1 MKLSL
6 CLDINKVSDFVPKFE
21 LMVCFKIFLHFFFL
35 YISILCDF
43 TIFFVVF
50 LQGLRTSWSWP
61 RSRPFWSSGWLCYWY
76 SRRCRSSWNSTAAPT
91 VCWNDFNSYFRWG
104 LCDFTKK
111 NIIFCYVPI
120 RPYLY
125 FNFVWFHELF
135 LIFFRFW
142 VFTALSWLFTCS
154 RMRIRLWIYYE
165 DIKKK
170 KITWNYQQI
179 RAFFMILKLLFFP
192 LGAYLVA
199 I

>member
-1 MKLSL
+1 
-6 CLDINKVSDFVPKFE
+6 
-21 LMVCFKIFLHFFFL
+21 MVYFKIFLHKLFSIYFNTVWFHDFLFVFF
-35 YISILCDF
+35 
-43 TIFFVVF
+43 
-50 LQGLRTSWSWP
+50 QGLRTSWSWP

-104 LCDFTKK
+104 LCDFT
-111 NIIFCYVPI
+111 NNVFHL
-120 RPYLY
+120 YL
-125 FNFVWFHELF
+125 NFVWFHEFF
-135 LIFFRFW
+135 LNFFRFW

-165 DIKKK
+165 DRKKK

-179 RAFFMILKLLFFP
+179 RAFFMILKLLLFFP
-192 LGAYLVA
+192 LGAYSVA